1 MILWSI
7 KQFGIQ
13 LMKASLEVA
22 VAINLLE
29 YGISEVVRMLREF
42 MLIIM
47 RFYHAISISM
57 RILLQ
62 LLALMDQ

>member
-1 MILWSI
+1 MILWFI

-22 VAINLLE
+22 VVINLLE
-29 YGISEVVRMLREF
+29 YGISEVERMLKGF

-47 RFYHAISISM
+47 RFYHVISISM
-57 RILLQ
+57 RISLR